1 MNERMIENLLKSKL
15 KGFLAG
21 KKSFGSKSVN
31 SGDEGE
37 REQPAVN
44 TVTTNKQRRRKN
56 KSGRKLKSESNGW
69 NLTIYKEQKSRQT
82 ERHAA

>member
-37 REQPAVN
+37 REQPTVN
-44 TVTTNKQRRRKN
+44 TVMKQRRRKN

>member
-15 KGFLAG
+15 KGFLVG

-37 REQPAVN
+37 REQPTVN
-44 TVTTNKQRRRKN
+44 TVMKQRRRKN

-82 ERHAA
+82 ERHTA

>member
-15 KGFLAG
+15 KRFLAR

-37 REQPAVN
+37 REQPTVI
-44 TVTTNKQRRRKN
+44 TVTTNKQHRRENTKWE
-56 KSGRKLKSESNGW
+56 KAKK
-69 NLTIYKEQKSRQT
+69 
-82 ERHAA
+82 